1 MLLYPFRKISNAVPH
16 NRRHRMVGIAG
27 YKCIICKKRPKLNGH
42 IPTMCN
48 KLIEFVMDFDV
59 KLLSNAIAVL
69 LLAFST
75 PIWIPVRR
83 CRVSRPKTAL
93 WKPFFHIANRLFN
106 INAVQL
112 TMLCKQATVSHG
124 LSRLSA
130 AALPAGHTCPPQPHI
145 FGCPRRPAPR
155 ASPAPPACAARIA
168 PSCTVRPA
176 TRRAPPHTIPHR
188 AQKAPGAFAPGAGCY
203 GAAVP
208 AHAPMSWQ

>member
-48 KLIEFVMDFDV
+48 KLIEFVMNFDV

-75 PIWIPVRR
+75 PIWIPARR
-83 CRVSRPKTAL
+83 FSRPKSAL

-112 TMLCKQATVSHG
+112 TMLCKQSTVSHG

-145 FGCPRRPAPR
+145 FACPSRPAPR
-155 ASPAPPACAARIA
+155 APPAPSACAARIA
-168 PSCTVRPA
+168 PSCTVPPCTA
-176 TRRAPPHTIPHR
+176 PRASRTIPRR
-188 AQKAPGAFAPGAGCY
+188 AQKPRERSLPGRGAMGR
-203 GAAVP
+203 
-208 AHAPMSWQ
+208 